1 MACKQVLFL
10 FGERLMSDIHASEE
24 TQITVKKLIHKLNGY
39 LAILYGNIEVSILSM
54 QNKEFMG
61 ENIDVIEL
69 LTEAHATKDEVKAI
83 ISMLS
88 ESINGSS

>member
-1 MACKQVLFL
+1 
-10 FGERLMSDIHASEE
+10 
-24 TQITVKKLIHKLNGY
+24 
-39 LAILYGNIEVSILSM
+39 LYGNIEVSILSM

>member
-1 MACKQVLFL
+1 M
-10 FGERLMSDIHASEE
+10 GNIHTSEE
-24 TQITVKKLIHKLNGY
+24 TQITAKKLIHKLNGY

-54 QNKEFMG
+54 QNEEFTG
-61 ENIDVIEL
+61 ENIDVMEL

-83 ISMLS
+83 ISMLF